1 MEKFKKALP
10 SLFFLLVAAVFFYGT
25 FSIKQTTS
33 GNLAV
38 VSAATYPRVM
48 IAFLAIMGFWILA
61 QDVFLAPSGGQQE
74 ASSGATLPL
83 LACIGVTLAS
93 ILLLKTLGGVITGT
107 AFLAGMFLLL
117 ERQPLTR
124 KLVVK
129 RFVLALV
136 LGAAFSYLFRYGF
149 GIRLPLY
156 PSF

>member
-10 SLFFLLVAAVFFYGT
+10 PLFFLLVAAVFFYGT

-38 VSAATYPRVM
+38 ISAATYPRAM
-48 IAFLAIMGFWILA
+48 IAFLAVMGLWILV
-61 QDVFLAPSGGQQE
+61 QDAVLDHSSSRQE
-74 ASSGATLPL
+74 ASSGAVLPL
-83 LACIGVTLAS
+83 LTCIGTTLAC

-107 AFLAGMFLLL
+107 VFLTVMFLLL

-124 KLVVK
+124 KLAVK

-149 GIRLPLY
+149 GIRLPLF